1 MKKYKPK
8 VMRWVKRNS
17 PLHKQLETARIVG
30 ANEDRR
36 KVFKILVEECV
47 LSDDFIEYLFTE
59 KYPIQ

>member
-1 MKKYKPK
+1 
-8 VMRWVKRNS
+8 MRWVKRNS